1 MVAGDSLNDCML
13 LRLPVFGVLV
23 GNSENYLVDW
33 FNKKLRPNKFQS
45 SAMFARALIEGLKRF
60 ANL

>member
-1 MVAGDSLNDCML
+1 
-13 LRLPVFGVLV
+13 VFGVLV